1 MLFTTLLIA
10 IMTHYYKIPQSN
22 HSNYAKF
29 AQVLHTG
36 VGHNHHCLQRNKH
49 HSGPCFVTTSIGNL
63 CIFANDSDYGL
74 TCYLTTTNSAFVTQ
88 IVNHP
93 NGDMDLTT
101 AHNIHKFNDIPVGR
115 FLSINGAFNN
125 II

>member
-10 IMTHYYKIPQSN
+10 IMTHYYKIPQRN
-22 HSNYAKF
+22 HSNYDKF

-36 VGHNHHCLQRNKH
+36 VGHKHHCLQRNKH
-49 HSGPCFVTTSIGNL
+49 HSGPCFVAIPTGNL
-63 CIFANDSDYGL
+63 CIFASHHDYGL
-74 TCYLTTTNSAFVTQ
+74 TYYLTTTNSAVVNQ
-88 IVNHP
+88 IINHP

-115 FLSINGAFNN
+115 FLSISGAFNN